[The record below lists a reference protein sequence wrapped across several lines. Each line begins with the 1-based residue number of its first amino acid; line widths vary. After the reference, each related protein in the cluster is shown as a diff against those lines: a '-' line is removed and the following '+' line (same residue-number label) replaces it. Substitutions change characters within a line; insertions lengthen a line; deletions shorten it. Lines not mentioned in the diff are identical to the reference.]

1 MLLSLHEGICPP
13 QDYRVEKKR
22 IGARRHRREES
33 KMTTAFA
40 SLFLI
45 GMPGIPEMLVIGGVI
60 VLLFGATKL
69 PKLGKGLGEG
79 IRNFKT
85 GLTGSKEKKGDQ
97 DGGDE
102 KALSKTDDSNSDK

>member
-1 MLLSLHEGICPP
+1 MC
-13 QDYRVEKKR
+13 
-22 IGARRHRREES
+22 
-33 KMTTAFA
+33 TALA

-45 GMPGIPEMLVIGGVI
+45 GMPGIPEMLVIAGVI

-85 GLTGSKEKKGDQ
+85 GLMGSKEKKEGNS
-97 DGGDE
+97 GGDE
-102 KALSKTDDSNSDK
+102 NAISKTEDESQNN

>member
-1 MLLSLHEGICPP
+1 
-13 QDYRVEKKR
+13 
-22 IGARRHRREES
+22 
-33 KMTTAFA
+33 MTTAFA

-45 GMPGIPEMLVIGGVI
+45 GMPGIPEMLVIAGVV

-85 GLTGSKEKKGDQ
+85 GITGKKEKEGQ

-102 KALSKTDDSNSDK
+102 KALSKTDDSDSDE